1 MRLKSPKR
9 RQAIIEA
16 AAAMFRERGFDR
28 ASMHAI
34 AARVGGS
41 KGTLYSYFPSK
52 EELFFAVVEDALES
66 QATAPFDA
74 LGGRGDLHARL
85 EQFARLYVEFRL
97 GDDVIALDRMLI
109 AESERTNLAGIMH
122 ERYVQPQWR
131 RPAEALKAEMDAG
144 RLRAGDPYRAATQFR
159 LLAEGD
165 LVERRLRGDRSVS
178 SEMAAGE
185 VTKGLEAFLR
195 AYAPEAEA
203 DRRGVA

>member
-16 AAAMFRERGFDR
+16 AAGMFRERGFDR

-41 KGTLYSYFPSK
+41 KGTLYNYFPSK
-52 EELFFAVVEDALES
+52 EELFFAVVEDALEA
-66 QATAPFDA
+66 QAAAPFDA

-97 GDDVIALDRMLI
+97 GDDVIALDRILI
-109 AESERTNLAGIMH
+109 AESERTNLAGTMH

-131 RPAEALKAEMDAG
+131 RLAEALKAEMDAG
-144 RLRAGDPYRAATQFR
+144 RLRPADPYRAATQFR

-185 VTKGLEAFLR
+185 VSEGLEAFLR

-203 DRRGVA
+203 DGREAA

>member
-1 MRLKSPKR
+1 VHLRWKQRLGPV
-9 RQAIIEA
+9 
-16 AAAMFRERGFDR
+16 
-28 ASMHAI
+28 AI

-41 KGTLYSYFPSK
+41 KGTLYNYFPSK
-52 EELFFAVVEDALES
+52 EELFFAVVEDALEA
-66 QATAPFDA
+66 QAAAPCAA

-97 GDDVIALDRMLI
+97 GDDVIALDRILI

-131 RPAEALKAEMDAG
+131 RLAEALKTEMEAG
-144 RLRAGDPYRAATQFR
+144 RLRPADPYRAATQFR

-185 VTKGLEAFLR
+185 VSEGLEAFLR

-203 DRRGVA
+203 DGREAA

>member
-16 AAAMFRERGFDR
+16 AAGMFRERGFDR

-41 KGTLYSYFPSK
+41 KGTLYNYFPSK
-52 EELFFAVVEDALES
+52 EELFFAVVEDALEA
-66 QATAPFDA
+66 QAAAPFDA

-97 GDDVIALDRMLI
+97 GDDVIALDRILI

-131 RPAEALKAEMDAG
+131 RLAEALKAEMDAG
-144 RLRAGDPYRAATQFR
+144 RLRPADPYRAATQLR

-185 VTKGLEAFLR
+185 VSEGLEAFLR

-203 DRRGVA
+203 DGREAA